1 MYLDHFGLAEP
12 PFSITPD
19 PRFVFLSERHRDALA
34 HLSFGVG
41 QGGGGGF
48 VQLTGE
54 VGTGK
59 TTLCRLLLEQLPDH
73 TRVALVLNPRVS
85 SVELLETV
93 CEELGLDIDGR
104 RGSIKPLVDVLNAYL
119 LEAYSQGLRVV
130 LIIDEA
136 QNLSFDAL
144 EQVRLLTNLETATQK
159 LLQIILL
166 GQPELRAMLAR
177 DDLRQLAQRITA
189 RYHLGPLSEPDTG
202 HYLRHRFA
210 VAGGTRMPFTPV
222 AVQRI
227 HARTGGVPRL
237 INVVADRTLLAGYV
251 MERTTLDE
259 AMVDRAADEA
269 LAPARV
275 TPRTLP
281 RAAILMTIALAAA
294 LSAVVFALRRAP
306 VDSADAT
313 AARTPM
319 VEASA
324 TSARPADPASSR
336 ASTRVDPSPPARLEA
351 AAFATTLAAKP
362 ASDTAAWRELLRQW
376 QLPAD
381 DAALA
386 RMRACPPVPAPS
398 VVCARGRA
406 SLEEL
411 AALGRPSIL
420 SLDRASSPAAAVLL
434 GVDGNRVRLWL
445 DWASVDIARS
455 TLAAHWSGGYTA
467 LWSATQLQGMPLPAG
482 GRGPAMDW
490 LGARLG
496 HAGPAVFDAAMRD
509 SLRRFQR
516 ANGLAGDG
524 VPGPATRLALASA
537 NAGPQLQSKVD

>member
-59 TTLCRLLLEQLPDH
+59 TTLCRLLLEQLPDN

-85 SVELLETV
+85 PVELLETA
-93 CEELGLDIDGR
+93 CEELGLEIDGR

-144 EQVRLLTNLETATQK
+144 EQVRLLTNLETPTQK

-166 GQPELRAMLAR
+166 GQPELRTMLAR

-189 RYHLGPLSEPDTG
+189 RYHLMPLSEPETG
-202 HYLRHRFA
+202 DYLRHRFA
-210 VAGGTRMPFTPV
+210 VAGGTRLPFTPG

-251 MERTTLDE
+251 LDRTTLDE
-259 AMVDRAADEA
+259 ATVDRAADEA
-269 LAPARV
+269 LAPASIAH
-275 TPRTLP
+275 RTMP
-281 RAAILMTIALAAA
+281 RAAMAAMAAA
-294 LSAVVFALRRAP
+294 LALALGAGVIWWRQAPTHSANAPRAP
-306 VDSADAT
+306 VAAASPGAPRANPTAPPDTTSLAAVAT
-313 AARTPM
+313 TGPL
-319 VEASA
+319 
-324 TSARPADPASSR
+324 D
-336 ASTRVDPSPPARLEA
+336 A
-351 AAFATTLAAKP
+351 AAFAEKLAAVP
-362 ASDTAAWRELLRQW
+362 ASDTAAWRELLRLW

-381 DAALA
+381 DAAIA
-386 RMRACPPVPAPS
+386 RMRACPAVPAPGLH
-398 VVCARGRA
+398 CARGRA
-406 SLEEL
+406 TLEEL
-411 AALGRPSIL
+411 AALGRPPIL
-420 SLDRASSPAAAVLL
+420 SLDRATAPAPAVLL
-434 GVDGNRVRLWL
+434 AVDATRVRLWL
-445 DWASVDIARS
+445 DGASVDIARS
-455 TLAAHWSGGYTA
+455 ALAAHWSGGYTA
-467 LWSATQLQGMPLPAG
+467 LWSATQLQGTPLPAG
-482 GRGPAMDW
+482 GRGPVMDW
-490 LGARLG
+490 LRARLG
-496 HAGPAVFDAAMRD
+496 HAGPPVFDAAMRE

-516 ANGLAGDG
+516 ANGLLADG
-524 VPGPATRLALASA
+524 VPGPTTRLALASA
-537 NAGPQLQSKVD
+537 ELGPQLQSMVD